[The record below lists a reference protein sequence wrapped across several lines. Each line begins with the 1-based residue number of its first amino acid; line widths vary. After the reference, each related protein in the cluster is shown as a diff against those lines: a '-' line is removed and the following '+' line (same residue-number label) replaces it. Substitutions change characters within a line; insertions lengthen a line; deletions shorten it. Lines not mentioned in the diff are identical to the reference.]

1 MCVKTHTKVYFN
13 IIGELKMAYISTD
26 EVKAVRVA
34 LKERFKNK
42 LKFSVRREHY
52 SSLNVSIIS
61 GEINFFDGSL
71 DHEDRHHPDAIG
83 HVFDGHEQIN
93 EYYPENYGK
102 HKALFEDIVSIMK
115 TAPGTIEGGRKWYD
129 KSDAMIDYFDT
140 AYYTNLSIGKWNKPY
155 EFKGAK

>member
-1 MCVKTHTKVYFN
+1 
-13 IIGELKMAYISTD
+13 MAYISTD

-52 SSLNVSIIS
+52 SSLNVSIVS

-71 DHEDRHHPDAIG
+71 NRKDKYHPDAVG

-93 EYYPENYGK
+93 EYYPEYYGK
-102 HKALFEDIVSIMK
+102 HEMLIAEIINIMK
-115 TAPGTIEGGRKWYD
+115 TAPANVKGGRAWYD
-129 KSDAMIDYFDT
+129 NSDAMIDYFDT
-140 AYYTNLSIGKWNKPY
+140 AYYTHLNIGKWNKPY
-155 EFKGAK
+155 EFTGAK

>member
-1 MCVKTHTKVYFN
+1 
-13 IIGELKMAYISTD
+13 MAYISTD

-52 SSLNVSIIS
+52 SSLQVSIVS
-61 GEINFFDGSL
+61 GEINFYDGSL
-71 DHEDRHHPDAIG
+71 DYEDRHNPNAPSHK
-83 HVFDGHEQIN
+83 FDGHEQIN

-102 HKALFEDIVSIMK
+102 HKTLFEDIVGIMK
-115 TAPGTIEGGRKWYD
+115 TAPANIKGGRAWYD
-129 KSDAMIDYFDT
+129 NSDAMIDYFDT
-140 AYYTNLSIGKWNKPY
+140 AYYTNISIGKWNKPY

>member
-1 MCVKTHTKVYFN
+1 
-13 IIGELKMAYISTD
+13 MAYISTD

-52 SSLNVSIIS
+52 SSLNVSIVS

-71 DHEDRHHPDAIG
+71 NRKDKYHPDAVG

-93 EYYPENYGK
+93 EYYPEYYGK
-102 HKALFEDIVSIMK
+102 HEMLIAEIINIMK
-115 TAPGTIEGGRKWYD
+115 TAPANVKGGRAWYD
-129 KSDAMIDYFDT
+129 NSDAMTDYFDT
-140 AYYTNLSIGKWNKPY
+140 AYYTHLNIGKWDKPY
-155 EFKGAK
+155 EYKGAK

>member
-1 MCVKTHTKVYFN
+1 
-13 IIGELKMAYISTD
+13 MAYISTD

-52 SSLNVSIIS
+52 SSLNVSIVS

-71 DHEDRHHPDAIG
+71 DRKDSWNKEAPSHK
-83 HVFDGHEQIN
+83 FDGYEQIN

-102 HKALFEDIVSIMK
+102 HSELFKNIVEIMK
-115 TAPGTIEGGRKWYD
+115 TAPANVKGGRAWYD
-129 KSDAMIDYFDT
+129 NSDAMTDYFDT
-140 AYYTNLSIGKWNKPY
+140 AYYTHINVGKWDKPY